1 MDDFEIVECLLAL
14 TDKESCFLPFEHEG
28 FNPLDLESIKEEQQK
43 DEDLQRLAEKYPN
56 EYFPM
61 SMGRN
66 LNILVHVKPGLDKQT
81 QWKIC
86 LPETMVKDAIKWYHV
101 ALGHPGSERTKK
113 TIQARYHGKHISRE
127 CAKFK
132 CEHCKKYKTDP
143 KQWGLLPER
152 KVTTELFS
160 EIAVNLIGPWKIPVG
175 NRVVKFNALTIID
188 MASNLVELTRIKNK
202 KIRTRGKKIRRNLVS
217 SISQSR
223 QMYP

>member
-1 MDDFEIVECLLAL
+1 MAL

-43 DEDLQRLAEKYPN
+43 DNELQTLAEKQPN

-66 LNILVHVKPGLDKQT
+66 LNILVYVKPGLDKQT

-86 LPETMVKDAIKWYHV
+86 LPKTMVKDAIKWYHV
-101 ALGHPGSERTKK
+101 ALGHPGMERTRK
-113 TIQARYHGKHISRE
+113 TMEARYHSRYVRAE
-127 CAKFK
+127 SMRFK
-132 CEHCKKYKTDP
+132 CAHCEKYKADP

-152 KVTTELFS
+152 EVTTEPFS
-160 EIAVNLIGPWKIPVG
+160 EIAVDLIGPWKIPVG
-175 NRVVKFNALTIID
+175 NRVVEFNALTIID

-202 KIRTRGKKIRRNLVS
+202 KIQTRGEKICRNLVS

-223 QMYP
+223 QMHT